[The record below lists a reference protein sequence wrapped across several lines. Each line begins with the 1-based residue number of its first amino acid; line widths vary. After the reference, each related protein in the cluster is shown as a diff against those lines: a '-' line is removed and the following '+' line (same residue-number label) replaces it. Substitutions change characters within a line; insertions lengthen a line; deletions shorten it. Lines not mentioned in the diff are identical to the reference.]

1 MFFYDLV
8 LGFIICL
15 FSVFVYIYSSYYLN
29 DKRYQKLFFSLLLV
43 GMTGLLLLY
52 TRSKLSLIFLDIP
65 IIIGYL
71 KGHEK
76 DSIILSILLVL
87 LLSISI
93 SILPLIVMTNLL
105 VYLLSYLIF
114 NKMGS
119 QLMNILFCVKSF
131 FLSFI
136 SFSIYNH
143 SISLLFLH
151 SFAVILFLYLLIN
164 VIVVLLNIKST
175 NFSQD
180 KLELEKKIFKITHEI
195 KNPIAVCKGYLDM
208 LDTNKQEKVE
218 KYISIVK
225 NEMNR
230 ALVIMDDFLSLSNIS
245 IRSEI
250 LDLYLLIEDISDTME
265 KLLNEKKVT
274 LEIPKYNNEL
284 YIIGDYDRLKQVFI
298 NLIKNA
304 YEANANHIKIVTKV
318 IKNNV
323 KIEIID
329 NGDGIKSGDLKK
341 IGEVFFTTKSTGSG
355 IGVNLSKEI
364 VSLHKG
370 EIKFRS
376 KENQG
381 TTITINLPIEKG
393 IN

>member
-114 NKMGS
+114 NKMGN

-143 SISLLFLH
+143 SISLLFLYL
-151 SFAVILFLYLLIN
+151 FAVILFLYLLIN

-180 KLELEKKIFKITHEI
+180 KLVLEKKIFKITHEI